1 LVSAYSQSRLLLSLI
16 ARRSVSRFT
25 LLFFCFCKKFL
36 LRLARPYLPLRTA
49 SLIRCPFYR
58 QPCPARPFLFG
69 LARLYY
75 QEYLTSLQNRIL
87 IPIFRSYSLLKR
99 LVKTWI
105 WPLSRQISFGSLDRQ
120 VCSTPYPSSRSAL
133 IVRLDLFK
141 ASCEEVLWPFL

>member
-1 LVSAYSQSRLLLSLI
+1 MTCRGEGSCPCLVSAPSPPRRKRALSFVWDSSKATALPCLVSAYSLSRLSLSLI

-36 LRLARPYLPLRTA
+36 LRLARPYSPLRTA

-87 IPIFRSYSLLKR
+87 IPIFRSYSLL
-99 LVKTWI
+99 
-105 WPLSRQISFGSLDRQ
+105 
-120 VCSTPYPSSRSAL
+120 
-133 IVRLDLFK
+133 
-141 ASCEEVLWPFL
+141 